1 MYLVPID
8 EHQFVNPNN
17 VATLLYEGPNTTRIV
32 YTDGRTQD
40 RVEIPIQKL
49 ADILNGEAM
58 RYIITQDEDDNWWC
72 DVPGESLQLGHGDS
86 PEAAFQDAKFKWEVR
101 NNTEASPDVEL
112 PFEQNVMDPAPSEP
126 VTSGE

>member
-17 VATLLYEGPNTTRIV
+17 VATLLYEGPELTRIV
-32 YTDGRTQD
+32 YADGRTQD
-40 RVEIPIQKL
+40 RVEMPIQKL

-72 DVPGESLQLGHGDS
+72 DVPGESLQLGHGNS
-86 PEAAFQDAKFKWEVR
+86 PEGAFQDAKMKWEIR
-101 NNTEASPDVEL
+101 NETEQSGDVEL
-112 PFEQNVMDPAPSEP
+112 PFEENVMDPAPAAPVASE
-126 VTSGE
+126 E